1 MCIQCEIENTLI
13 DLHARDLVSATL
25 DGETLTTGQIESLL
39 DYSDFDDIL
48 WTVTERGKL
57 AVEAGVL

>member
-13 DLHARDLVSATL
+13 DLHARDFVSATL
-25 DGETLTTGQIESLL
+25 DGETLTTGQIESLM

-57 AVEAGVL
+57 AVEVGAL